1 MQSTST
7 NSDYF
12 NLVWIEIIKW
22 NIIVEFIELIWI
34 LNL

>member
-12 NLVWIEIIKW
+12 NLLWIEIMKL
-22 NIIVEFIELIWI
+22 NFNVEFIELI
-34 LNL
+34 

>member
-12 NLVWIEIIKW
+12 ILVWIEFIKW
-22 NIIVEFIELIWI
+22 NINFEFIELSLI
-34 LNL
+34 